1 MEEELLFRVLF
12 LSVYTLF
19 ASVRIRYRGKNIGR
33 KSEKRN
39 EGVGKA
45 GIALALA
52 ILGYFASVALYLLFP
67 DLIGW
72 AHISL
77 PTPVR
82 WAGLGLALAGVLLIF
97 ITHHTIGEMYSARQ
111 EIQKKH
117 VLITKG
123 IYSRVRHPMYTSM
136 NLFALAVSLMS
147 SNILLMVFALL
158 VALPFPWIA
167 RKEERMLLDRFG
179 NEYKKYMKTT
189 GRFFPRIRKRREED
203 PNIR

>member
-12 LSVYTLF
+12 VSVYALF
-19 ASVRIRYRGKNIGR
+19 AGVRIRYRGKNIGR
-33 KSEKRN
+33 KSAERN

-52 ILGYFASVALYLLFP
+52 TLGYFASVALYLLFP

-77 PTPVR
+77 PAPVR
-82 WAGLGLALAGVLLIF
+82 WAGLGLALTGVLLTF
-97 ITHHTIGEMYSARQ
+97 VTHHTLGEMYSARH

-117 VLITKG
+117 LLITEG
-123 IYSRVRHPMYTSM
+123 IYSRVRHPMYTSL
-136 NLFALAVSLMS
+136 NLFSLAISLMS

-158 VALPFPWIA
+158 VAVPFPWIA
-167 RKEERMLLDRFG
+167 RREERMLLDRFG
-179 NEYKKYMKTT
+179 NEYREYMKTT
-189 GRFFPRIRKRREED
+189 GRFFPRIRKRKKED
-203 PNIR
+203 SNIH